1 MRIKKEGEKVVA
13 LSDTAEKFSKMKIF
27 KRPSDLTVGNPPT
40 SRRTISV
47 DVGGTE
53 PHRVELESE
62 EARGWDCPVKVTI
75 LSPFAELLL
84 GNFEPEVRSPLP
96 PPSLVFSSQG
106 LGLDA

>member
-13 LSDTAEKFSKMKIF
+13 LSYTAEKFNKMKIF
-27 KRPSDLTVGNPPT
+27 KRPSDLTVGKPIT
-40 SRRTISV
+40 SRTISV

-53 PHRVELESE
+53 PHRVELENE
-62 EARGWDCPVKVTI
+62 GARSWDCPVKVTI
-75 LSPFAELLL
+75 LSAFAELLL
-84 GNFEPEVRSPLP
+84 GSFEPEVRSSLP